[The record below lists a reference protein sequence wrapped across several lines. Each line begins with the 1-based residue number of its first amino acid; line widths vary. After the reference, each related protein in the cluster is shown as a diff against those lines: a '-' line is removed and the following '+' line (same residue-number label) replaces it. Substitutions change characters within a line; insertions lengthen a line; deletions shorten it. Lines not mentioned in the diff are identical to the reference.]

1 MNKFYKCLYFLLSK
15 YFRLLYRIK
24 VDGLANEPQDGALLI
39 CANHTSFRDILVL
52 AVTLRHHQIRFCAK
66 AELFK
71 IPILR
76 HLFRALGAFPLH
88 RGQADVAAI
97 KGAIG
102 MLEAGESVGI
112 FPQGT
117 RHAGEVPTVDQ
128 FRNGVGMIAC
138 RAKADVLPMLIY
150 NKGMRVRPFRRTYV
164 RIGEVISC
172 ADFGF
177 VNGGKTEYTA
187 AAAKIAAHICA
198 LHPDAP
204 ALAAPE
210 TVPSPKT
217 APDTA
222 DVPVPAPET
231 ATEEREG

>member
-15 YFRLLYRIK
+15 YFRLLYRIR
-24 VDGLANEPQDGALLI
+24 VEGLPNEPQDGALLI

-102 MLEAGESVGI
+102 MLENGESVGI

-117 RHAGEVPTVDQ
+117 RYAGVTPEPAQ
-128 FRNGVGMIAC
+128 FRTGVGMIAY
-138 RAKADVLPMLIY
+138 RAKANVLPIAIY

-164 RIGEVISC
+164 RIGEVLPFDSL
-172 ADFGF
+172 GF
-177 VNGGKTEYTA
+177 AEGGKTEYTA
-187 AAAKIAAHICA
+187 AAAVIANTICA
-198 LHPDAP
+198 LLPMP
-204 ALAAPE
+204 ALPAAAAQSDAKTPAAPSTDAQDNE
-210 TVPSPKT
+210 
-217 APDTA
+217 A
-222 DVPVPAPET
+222 
-231 ATEEREG
+231 